1 MSEMKQDA
9 LTLGQRLRH
18 GWNAFLGREQKE
30 IIKQDLGPVFYSRPD
45 RIKFRYG
52 NERSILA
59 GIYTRIAIDVASV
72 KIQHVKLDQDDRF
85 VEVINSGLNYCLN
98 VESNIDQT
106 ARAFKQD
113 LVASMLDE
121 GSVAVVPVDT
131 SRSPMKEG
139 TYSGSYDIES
149 LRVGK
154 IVEWFPRHVKV
165 DLYNDRTGQ
174 HENLTLPKDT
184 IAIIE
189 NPLYAVMN
197 EPISTLKRLIYK
209 LNLLDAV
216 DEQSSSG
223 KLDLIIQLP
232 YTIKT
237 ELRRQEAEK
246 RRRDI
251 ETQLMTNRYGI
262 AYTDGT
268 EKVTQ
273 LNRSVENKL
282 LDQIEYLTSM
292 LYSQLGMTKEV
303 FEGTADE
310 RTWLNYINRTIEP
323 IVAVIT
329 EEFNRKFLTKTA
341 RSRNQRIMYFNDIFK
356 LATMDSIATNGS
368 QLVISEVITRNE
380 LRQKL
385 GYAPV
390 DDQVANQLSNPNI
403 NPHEG
408 ETPMEPP
415 PEGEEYDDSQYEE
428 DYDEDDSGEP
438 TLAEIRV
445 ADIP

>member
-9 LTLGQRLRH
+9 MTLGQRLRH
-18 GWNAFLGREQKE
+18 GWNAFLGRDREEKLLL
-30 IIKQDLGPVFYSRPD
+30 KQDLGPVFYSRPD
-45 RIKFRYG
+45 RARFRFG
-52 NERSILA
+52 SERSILA
-59 GIYTRIAIDVASV
+59 GIYTRIAIDVSSV
-72 KIQHVKLDQDDRF
+72 KIQHVRLDEDDRF
-85 VEVINSGLNYCLN
+85 IEVIDSGLNYCLN
-98 VESNIDQT
+98 TEANIDQA

-121 GSVAVVPVDT
+121 GAIAAVPIDT
-131 SRSPMKEG
+131 SVDPRK
-139 TYSGSYDIES
+139 GSYDIQTM
-149 LRVGK
+149 RVGK
-154 IVEWFPRHVKV
+154 IVEWYPQNVKL

-174 HENLTLPKDT
+174 HENLIVPKDKV
-184 IAIIE
+184 AIIE

-209 LNLLDAV
+209 LSLLDAV

-246 RRRDI
+246 RRKDI
-251 ETQLMTNRYGI
+251 ETQLANNRYGI

-282 LDQIEYLTSM
+282 MDQIEYLTSM

-303 FEGTADE
+303 FDGTADE
-310 RTWLNYINRTIEP
+310 RTMLNYINRTVEP
-323 IVAVIT
+323 IVAAIAD
-329 EEFNRKFLTKTA
+329 EFNRKFLTKTA
-341 RSRNQRIMYFNDIFK
+341 RTQHQRIMYFNDVFK

-368 QLVISEVITRNE
+368 QLVVSEVITRNE

-385 GYAPV
+385 GYKPV
-390 DDQVANQLSNPNI
+390 DDQAADQLINPNI
-403 NPHEG
+403 NPQG
-408 ETPMEPP
+408 GAVP
-415 PEGEEYDDSQYEE
+415 PEEQMPEESYYE
-428 DYDEDDSGEP
+428 DSGGS
-438 TLAEIRV
+438 TLAETKV
-445 ADIP
+445 SDIP

>member
-9 LTLGQRLRH
+9 MTLGQRIKH
-18 GWNAFLGREQKE
+18 GWNAFLGRDQE
-30 IIKQDLGPVFYSRPD
+30 IIQKQDLGPAFYTRPD
-45 RIKFRYG
+45 RARFRFG

-59 GIYTRIAIDVASV
+59 GIYTRIAIDVSSI
-72 KIQHVKLDQDDRF
+72 KIQHVRMDEDDRF
-85 VEVINSGLNYCLN
+85 VEIVDSGLNYCLN
-98 VESNIDQT
+98 VEANIDQA

-121 GSVAVVPVDT
+121 GAVAAVPVDT
-131 SRSPMKEG
+131 TFNPRL
-139 TYSGSYDIES
+139 TGSYDIQTM
-149 LRVGK
+149 RVAK
-154 IVEWFPRHVKV
+154 IVDWYPKHVK
-165 DLYNDRTGQ
+165 LNIYNDRTGKR
-174 HENLTLPKDT
+174 EDVTLPKDQV
-184 IAIIE
+184 AIIE

-209 LNLLDAV
+209 LNLLDSV
-216 DEQSSSG
+216 DEQASSG

-251 ETQLMTNRYGI
+251 ETQLMQNRYGI

-282 LDQIEYLTSM
+282 MEQIDYLTSM

-310 RTWLNYINRTIEP
+310 RTMLNYINRTVEP
-323 IVAVIT
+323 IVAAIAD
-329 EEFNRKFLTKTA
+329 EFNRKFLTKTA
-341 RSRNQRIMYFNDIFK
+341 RTKHQKVVYFNDIFK

-368 QLVISEVITRNE
+368 QLVTSEVITRNE

-385 GYAPV
+385 GYKPV
-390 DDQVANQLSNPNI
+390 DDQAADQLINPNI
-403 NPHEG
+403 NPHGDASMPVEG
-408 ETPMEPP
+408 EGMVA
-415 PEGEEYDDSQYEE
+415 PEEEGYEE
-428 DYDEDDSGEP
+428 SGGP
-438 TLAEIRV
+438 SLAEMKV
-445 ADIP
+445 SDIP